1 MQQVVTNL
9 QISQIE
15 LRSEDSFDIQRYVH
29 ERQVEKFVVP
39 FQGEILEV
47 KTAFL
52 KVHKEREGRSGREME
67 GEYWRWGG
75 KGSIE
80 GTHFCFPQV
89 LSGVVGRLA
98 RLGLLYH
105 SNADRISKYQILQA
119 RDQYRMNP
127 PRGAAGV
134 HVREKE
140 AVS

>member
-1 MQQVVTNL
+1 MEGGV
-9 QISQIE
+9 
-15 LRSEDSFDIQRYVH
+15 
-29 ERQVEKFVVP
+29 
-39 FQGEILEV
+39 LEV
-47 KTAFL
+47 G
-52 KVHKEREGRSGREME
+52 REGG
-67 GEYWRWGG
+67 
-75 KGSIE
+75 I
-80 GTHFCFPQV
+80 HFCFPQV

-134 HVREKE
+134 HVRRGREEE

>member
-1 MQQVVTNL
+1 
-9 QISQIE
+9 
-15 LRSEDSFDIQRYVH
+15 
-29 ERQVEKFVVP
+29 
-39 FQGEILEV
+39 
-47 KTAFL
+47 
-52 KVHKEREGRSGREME
+52 ME

-75 KGSIE
+75 KGVLEVGRE
-80 GTHFCFPQV
+80 GGIHFCFPQV

-127 PRGAAGV
+127 PQGAAGV
-134 HVREKE
+134 HVRRGREEE